1 MFSFIKIFTSI
12 AGSKRVYVL
21 SEKDLASIDGV
32 RSIFDEEGLIHQIE
46 RIQKKQG
53 VLKIKRGDEVI
64 KIDLTAQEIAPV
76 II

>member
-1 MFSFIKIFTSI
+1 
-12 AGSKRVYVL
+12 
-21 SEKDLASIDGV
+21 V